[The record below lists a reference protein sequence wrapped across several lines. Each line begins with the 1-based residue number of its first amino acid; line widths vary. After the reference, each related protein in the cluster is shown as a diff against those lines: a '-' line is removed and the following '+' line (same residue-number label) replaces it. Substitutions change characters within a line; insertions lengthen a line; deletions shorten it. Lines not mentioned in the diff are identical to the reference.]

1 MKERLVSGG
10 MQKGVSSITGSQT
23 DEMLFVELA
32 LRVKMQQ
39 DFDKLFWHLQL
50 NYFNFNINLDHC

>member
-1 MKERLVSGG
+1 